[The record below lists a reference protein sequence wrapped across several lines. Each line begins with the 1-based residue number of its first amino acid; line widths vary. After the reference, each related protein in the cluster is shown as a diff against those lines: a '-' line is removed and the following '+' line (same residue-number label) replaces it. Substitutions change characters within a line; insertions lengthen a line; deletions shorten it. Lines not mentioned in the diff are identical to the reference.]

1 MEMTYKA
8 LILALST
15 APNEGKTYVG
25 RNVSGHITTLG
36 LNDGQGSKGSSTELL
51 VHLGSTLKET
61 GVEVEDIT
69 GVSLTTG
76 RTTEKEGHLT
86 VSDGLL
92 GQIVVD
98 DEG

>member
-1 MEMTYKA
+1 MKEK
-8 LILALST
+8 L
-15 APNEGKTYVG
+15 YVG
-25 RNVSGHITTLG
+25 GNVSGHITTLG
-36 LNDGQGSKGSSTELL
+36 LNDGEGSEGSSTELL
-51 VHLGSTLKET
+51 VHLGGTLKET